1 MIYDEGS
8 FITHETS
15 AFITCL
21 NIKTTIIRESKLVYS
36 SAKVTG
42 GTTLNVTTSQVI
54 RGASVDRDTRTGYKL
69 GSTRLIRSAKEN
81 PFDTRIRQF
90 TITPIINHLSRGY
103 AGQKDDKTPH

>member
-42 GTTLNVTTSQVI
+42 GTTLNVTTSQVQVI
-54 RGASVDRDTRTGYKL
+54 RGASVDRDTQTGYKL
-69 GSTRLIRSAKEN
+69 GSTRLI
-81 PFDTRIRQF
+81 
-90 TITPIINHLSRGY
+90 
-103 AGQKDDKTPH
+103 